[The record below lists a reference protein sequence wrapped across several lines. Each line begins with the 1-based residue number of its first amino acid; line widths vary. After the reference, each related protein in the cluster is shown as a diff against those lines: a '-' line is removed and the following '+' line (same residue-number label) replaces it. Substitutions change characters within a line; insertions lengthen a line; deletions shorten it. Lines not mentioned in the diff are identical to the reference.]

1 MKLITPS
8 FEIWEQA
15 EGLNAMWSHIAHC
28 VRVCYQSETKKNP
41 SEGDEAFVKRVIFR
55 HKPDNNEANHISVL
69 EHGTVYL
76 KDEFVGNAKDCE
88 KSILYKYKDN
98 KYSKC
103 YSFYFPAYSKCGV
116 YVTTNLRVL
125 VENELLND
133 LNYICIPTEFHAR
146 RVTVSFN
153 TNIGVTREF
162 NPHRVDSVS
171 EESTRYCNYNTKND
185 GEINIGLPAWFFEED
200 ETNQSLN
207 RDLALTTLPEYIKDL
222 NEYGPDFDSISQIWD
237 SWMFY
242 FFSLTV
248 SEFCYNA
255 LIQNGWKPQKA
266 REVLPLATKSQLIH
280 TAFVSDWIHFFKL
293 RAIGISGKP
302 HPNVQLLAKPLMDAF
317 IEQGIIKNLM

>member
-8 FEIWEQA
+8 FEIWEQCNKP
-15 EGLNAMWSHIAHC
+15 GSLISNMWSHIARC

-55 HKPDNNEANHISVL
+55 NQPDNNEANHLSVL
-69 EHGTVYL
+69 EHGTIYL
-76 KDEFVGNAKDCE
+76 KYPSYINDWGN
-88 KSILYKYKDN
+88 KYFKN
-98 KYSKC
+98 KYSKIITTGSN
-103 YSFYFPAYSKCGV
+103 Y

-125 VENELLND
+125 FENGWLDD
-133 LNYICIPTEFHAR
+133 LKYICIPTEHHEK

-162 NPHRVDSVS
+162 NRHRVDSVS

-185 GEINIGLPAWFFEED
+185 GELNIGLPAWFFEED
-200 ETNQSLN
+200 KTNQSLN

-222 NEYGPDFDSISQIWD
+222 DEYGPDFDSISQIWD

-266 REVLPLATKSQLIH
+266 REVLPLATKSQLVH

-302 HPNVQLLAKPLMDAF
+302 HPNAQFLAKPLMDAF
-317 IEQGIIKNLM
+317 IEQGIIKESDVK